1 MIYAYSAADSQR
13 PDAQSPL
20 IIAMRLQEPITTT
33 SPAHDDVRAWLNL
46 TLPSGIG
53 PRTQQQLLRAFG
65 YPGAIFD
72 AGLSAIAGVI
82 GIKPAQSLLDGLHQ
96 EAQQGLIEQ
105 TLAWLNEPG
114 HHLVTLA
121 DQDYP
126 KRLLESTDP
135 PSLLYVNGDPAY
147 LNQPAIGV
155 VGSRNATPQGL
166 ENARAFAKVLADA
179 GFSIISGLAL
189 GIDAAANEG
198 ALRSDTRS
206 GTVAVVGTGIDRVY
220 PASNKKLA
228 HLITGNGC
236 IVSEFPLGTAA
247 TACNF
252 PRRNRLIAG
261 LGQACLVVEAA
272 PASGSLITARLAGE
286 LGRDIFAIP
295 GSIHAPQYKGCHA
308 LIKQGAKL
316 VECAQ
321 DILEELQPRQ
331 PAAPATAVTT
341 DAVDNGATRPEQR
354 ALLKAMGHE
363 AATLDQLIQRSGLA
377 TDNLLAMLTELSLEG
392 LVTNLPGGRYQ
403 RLIRA

>member
-1 MIYAYSAADSQR
+1 MNL
-13 PDAQSPL
+13 SPL
-20 IIAMRLQEPITTT
+20 N
-33 SPAHDDVRAWLNL
+33 DDLRDDLRAWLNL
-46 TLPSGIG
+46 TLANGIG
-53 PRTQQQLLRAFG
+53 ARTQQQLLRAFG
-65 YPGAIFD
+65 HPAAIFD
-72 AGLSAIAGVI
+72 AGLSAVAGVI
-82 GIKPAQSLLDGLHQ
+82 GVKTAQNLFDGRQQ
-96 EAQQGLIEQ
+96 EAQQALIAQ
-105 TLAWLNEPG
+105 TLAWLAEPG
-114 HHLVTLA
+114 HHLITLA
-121 DQDYP
+121 DAHYP
-126 KRLLESTDP
+126 QRLLESADP
-135 PSLLYVNGDPAY
+135 PSLLYINGDPTY
-147 LNQPAIGV
+147 LNRPAIGI

-179 GFSIISGLAL
+179 GFSIVSGLAL
-189 GIDAAANEG
+189 GIDAAAHEG

-206 GTVAVVGTGIDRVY
+206 GTIAVIGTGIDRVY

-236 IVSEFPLGTAA
+236 IISEFPLGTVAA
-247 TACNF
+247 ASNF

-321 DILEELQPRQ
+321 DILEELRPQHNASNTENAAS
-331 PAAPATAVTT
+331 PANPSAANANPAHA
-341 DAVDNGATRPEQR
+341 DLLN
-354 ALLKAMGHE
+354 ALGHE
-363 AATLDQLIQRSGLA
+363 PATLDQLIARCGLTA
-377 TDNLLAMLTELSLEG
+377 DAVLAMLTELSLDG
-392 LVTNLPGGRYQ
+392 IVTNLPGGRYQ

>member
-1 MIYAYSAADSQR
+1 MSPSANSV
-13 PDAQSPL
+13 
-20 IIAMRLQEPITTT
+20 T
-33 SPAHDDVRAWLNL
+33 DDLRAWLNL
-46 TLPSGIG
+46 TLPAGIG
-53 PRTQQQLLRAFG
+53 PRTQQQLLSAFG
-65 YPGAIFD
+65 HPAAVMD

-82 GIKPAQSLLDGLHQ
+82 GIKLAQSLFDGLTL
-96 EAQQGLIEQ
+96 EAQQSVLEQ
-105 TLAWLNEPG
+105 TLTWLEAPD
-114 HHLVTLA
+114 HRIITLA
-121 DQDYP
+121 DKEYP
-126 KRLLESTDP
+126 QRLLESADP

-147 LNQPAIGV
+147 LNHPAIGI

-166 ENARAFAKVLADA
+166 ENARAFSKVLADA
-179 GFSIISGLAL
+179 GFSIVSGLAL
-189 GIDAAANEG
+189 GIDAAAHEG

-206 GTVAVVGTGIDRVY
+206 GTIAVIGTGIDRVY

-236 IVSEFPLGTAA
+236 IISEFPLGTAA
-247 TACNF
+247 TASNF

-321 DILEELQPRQ
+321 DILEELGPQVV
-331 PAAPATAVTT
+331 AATSATTNDETGTAE
-341 DAVDNGATRPEQR
+341 TRPEHAALLR
-354 ALLKAMGHE
+354 ALGHE
-363 AATLDQLIQRSGLA
+363 PATLDQLIARSTLTA
-377 TDNLLAMLTELSLEG
+377 DVVLAMLTELTLDG
-392 LVTNLPGGRYQ
+392 VVTNLPGGRYQ

>member
-1 MIYAYSAADSQR
+1 MSPSANSA
-13 PDAQSPL
+13 
-20 IIAMRLQEPITTT
+20 T
-33 SPAHDDVRAWLNL
+33 DDLRAWLNL
-46 TLPSGIG
+46 TLPAGIG
-53 PRTQQQLLRAFG
+53 PRTQQQLLSAFG
-65 YPGAIFD
+65 HPAAVMD

-82 GIKPAQSLLDGLHQ
+82 GIKLAQSLFDGLTL
-96 EAQQGLIEQ
+96 EAQQSVLEQ
-105 TLAWLNEPG
+105 TLTWLEAPD
-114 HHLVTLA
+114 HRLITLA
-121 DQDYP
+121 DKEYP
-126 KRLLESTDP
+126 QRLLESADP

-147 LNQPAIGV
+147 LNHPAIGI

-166 ENARAFAKVLADA
+166 ENARAFSKVLADA
-179 GFSIISGLAL
+179 GFSIVSGLAL
-189 GIDAAANEG
+189 GIDAAAHEG

-206 GTVAVVGTGIDRVY
+206 GTIAVIGTGIDRVY

-236 IVSEFPLGTAA
+236 IISEFPLGTAA
-247 TACNF
+247 TASNF

-321 DILEELQPRQ
+321 DILEELGPQVV
-331 PAAPATAVTT
+331 AATSATTNDETGTAE
-341 DAVDNGATRPEQR
+341 TRPEHAALLR
-354 ALLKAMGHE
+354 ALGHE
-363 AATLDQLIQRSGLA
+363 PATLDQLIARSTLTA
-377 TDNLLAMLTELSLEG
+377 DVVLAMLTELTLDG
-392 LVTNLPGGRYQ
+392 VVTNLPGGRYQ

>member
-1 MIYAYSAADSQR
+1 MNS
-13 PDAQSPL
+13 
-20 IIAMRLQEPITTT
+20 
-33 SPAHDDVRAWLNL
+33 SPANDDLRAWLNL
-46 TLPSGIG
+46 TLANGIG
-53 PRTQQQLLRAFG
+53 ARTQQQLLRAFG
-65 YPGAIFD
+65 HPAAILD
-72 AGLSAIAGVI
+72 AGLSAVAGVI
-82 GIKPAQSLLDGLHQ
+82 GIKTAQNLFDGRQQ
-96 EAQQGLIEQ
+96 EAQQALIEQ
-105 TLAWLNEPG
+105 TLAWLAEPG
-114 HHLVTLA
+114 HHIITLA
-121 DQDYP
+121 DTHYP
-126 KRLLESTDP
+126 QRLLESTDP
-135 PSLLYVNGDPAY
+135 PSLLYINGDPTY
-147 LNQPAIGV
+147 LNQPAIGI
-155 VGSRNATPQGL
+155 VGSRNATPQGI

-179 GFSIISGLAL
+179 GFSIVSGLAL
-189 GIDAAANEG
+189 GIDAAAHEG

-206 GTVAVVGTGIDRVY
+206 GTIAVIGTGIDRVY

-247 TACNF
+247 TASNF

-321 DILEELQPRQ
+321 DILEELRPQHSAL
-331 PAAPATAVTT
+331 PAEKTATPAGTDPMHANPAHERLLTA
-341 DAVDNGATRPEQR
+341 
-354 ALLKAMGHE
+354 LGHE
-363 AATLDQLIQRSGLA
+363 PATLDQLIQRCGLTA
-377 TDNLLAMLTELSLEG
+377 DAVLAMLTELSLEG
-392 LVTNLPGGRYQ
+392 IVTNLPGGRYQ

>member
-1 MIYAYSAADSQR
+1 MSPSANSA
-13 PDAQSPL
+13 
-20 IIAMRLQEPITTT
+20 T
-33 SPAHDDVRAWLNL
+33 DDLRAWLNL
-46 TLPSGIG
+46 TLPAGIG
-53 PRTQQQLLRAFG
+53 PRTQQQLLSAFG
-65 YPGAIFD
+65 HPAAVMD

-82 GIKPAQSLLDGLHQ
+82 GIKLAQSLFDGLTL
-96 EAQQGLIEQ
+96 EAQQSVIEQ
-105 TLAWLNEPG
+105 TLTWLEAPD
-114 HHLVTLA
+114 HRIITLA
-121 DQDYP
+121 DKEYP
-126 KRLLESTDP
+126 QRLLESADP

-147 LNQPAIGV
+147 LNHPAIGI

-166 ENARAFAKVLADA
+166 ENARAFSKVLADA
-179 GFSIISGLAL
+179 GFSIVSGLAL
-189 GIDAAANEG
+189 GIDAAAHEG

-206 GTVAVVGTGIDRVY
+206 GTIAVIGTGIDRVY

-236 IVSEFPLGTAA
+236 IISEFPLGTAA
-247 TACNF
+247 TASNF

-321 DILEELQPRQ
+321 DILEELGPQVV
-331 PAAPATAVTT
+331 AATSATTNDETGTAE
-341 DAVDNGATRPEQR
+341 TRPEHAALLR
-354 ALLKAMGHE
+354 ALGHE
-363 AATLDQLIQRSGLA
+363 PATLDQLIARSTLTA
-377 TDNLLAMLTELSLEG
+377 DVVLAMLTELTLDG
-392 LVTNLPGGRYQ
+392 VVTNLPGGRYQ

>member
-1 MIYAYSAADSQR
+1 MNA
-13 PDAQSPL
+13 PL
-20 IIAMRLQEPITTT
+20 AN
-33 SPAHDDVRAWLNL
+33 DDLRAWLNL

-53 PRTQQQLLRAFG
+53 PRTQQQLLRAFAH
-65 YPGAIFD
+65 PGAVFD
-72 AGLSAIAGVI
+72 ASLSALAGII
-82 GIKPAQSLLDGLHQ
+82 GIKPAQSLFDGLHH
-96 EAQQGLIEQ
+96 EAQQALIEQ
-105 TLAWLNEPG
+105 TLAWLHEPG
-114 HHLVTLA
+114 HHVVTLGDA
-121 DQDYP
+121 DYP
-126 KRLLESTDP
+126 QRLLESADP

-147 LNQPAIGV
+147 LNHPAIGI

-166 ENARAFAKVLADA
+166 ENARAFARVLADA
-179 GFSIISGLAL
+179 GFSIVSGLAL
-189 GIDAAANEG
+189 GIDSAAHEG

-206 GTVAVVGTGIDRVY
+206 GTIAVIGTGIDRVY
-220 PASNKKLA
+220 PASNRKLA

-247 TACNF
+247 TASNF

-321 DILEELQPRQ
+321 DILEELGPQRA
-331 PAAPATAVTT
+331 AAPIISTT
-341 DAVDNGATRPEQR
+341 CSDETSAIRPAHA
-354 ALLKAMGHE
+354 ALLKALGHE
-363 AATLDQLIQRSGLA
+363 PATLDQLISRCGLTA
-377 TDNLLAMLTELSLEG
+377 DALLAMLTELSLDG
-392 LVTNLPGGRYQ
+392 VVTNLPGGRYQ

>member
-1 MIYAYSAADSQR
+1 MNS
-13 PDAQSPL
+13 
-20 IIAMRLQEPITTT
+20 
-33 SPAHDDVRAWLNL
+33 SPANDDLRAWLNL
-46 TLPSGIG
+46 TLANGIG
-53 PRTQQQLLRAFG
+53 ARTQQQLLRAFG
-65 YPGAIFD
+65 HPAAIFD
-72 AGLSAIAGVI
+72 AGLSAVAGVI
-82 GIKPAQSLLDGLHQ
+82 GIKTAQNLFDGRQQ
-96 EAQQGLIEQ
+96 EAQQALIEQ
-105 TLAWLNEPG
+105 TLAWLAEPG
-114 HHLVTLA
+114 HHIITLA
-121 DQDYP
+121 DTHYP
-126 KRLLESTDP
+126 QRLLESTDP
-135 PSLLYVNGDPAY
+135 PSLLYINGDPTY
-147 LNQPAIGV
+147 LNQPAIGI
-155 VGSRNATPQGL
+155 VGSRNATPQGI

-179 GFSIISGLAL
+179 GFSIVSGLAL
-189 GIDAAANEG
+189 GIDAAAHEG

-206 GTVAVVGTGIDRVY
+206 GTIAVIGTGIDRVY

-247 TACNF
+247 TASNF

-321 DILEELQPRQ
+321 DILEELRPQHSAL
-331 PAAPATAVTT
+331 PAEKTATPAGTDPMNANPAHERLLTA
-341 DAVDNGATRPEQR
+341 
-354 ALLKAMGHE
+354 LGHE
-363 AATLDQLIQRSGLA
+363 PATLDQLIQRCGLTA
-377 TDNLLAMLTELSLEG
+377 DAVLAMLTELSLEG
-392 LVTNLPGGRYQ
+392 IVTNLPGGRYQ